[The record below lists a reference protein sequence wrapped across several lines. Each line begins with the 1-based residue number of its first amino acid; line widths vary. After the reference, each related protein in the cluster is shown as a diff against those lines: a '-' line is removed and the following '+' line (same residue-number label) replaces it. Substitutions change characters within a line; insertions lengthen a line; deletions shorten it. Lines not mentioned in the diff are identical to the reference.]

1 MEKSV
6 RFLRHFP
13 ERLLLYPLQASTCAI
28 IFYKGNFIDGGIAD
42 VCAVITGLLEY
53 VLEYVG
59 GKSTTL
65 VDIIIGVSTGLIG
78 GLFYR

>member
-1 MEKSV
+1 M
-6 RFLRHFP
+6 
-13 ERLLLYPLQASTCAI
+13 CAVI
-28 IFYKGNFIDGGIAD
+28 IFKGNWTDGGITA
-42 VCAVITGLLEY
+42 VCAVTVGLLEY